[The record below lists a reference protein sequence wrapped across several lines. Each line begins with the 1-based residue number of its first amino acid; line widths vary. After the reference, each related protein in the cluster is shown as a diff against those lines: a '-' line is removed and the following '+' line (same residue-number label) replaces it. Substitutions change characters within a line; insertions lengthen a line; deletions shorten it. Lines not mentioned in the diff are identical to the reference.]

1 MTFSDSKLHYFPTL
15 KETLEFRKDI
25 VGQTSDSLATLKDD
39 LFINFNIENIFAI
52 NEFFDPETPYLSYIP
67 ILIEVNKSQLED
79 MLESNFFN
87 KQDNSIKLIISYNDE
102 IYDYKDD
109 FLHKITKEILC
120 KREL

>member
-52 NEFFDPETPYLSYIP
+52 NEFFDPETPYLSYIS